1 MRGRRVNYAC
11 KEETTRHFLV
21 PCFKEQC
28 RSMDEMIDLRAVKAG
43 GASCAVEV
51 NLAAFLLT
59 RVYWKS
65 TAETAVS
72 I

>member
-1 MRGRRVNYAC
+1 
-11 KEETTRHFLV
+11 
-21 PCFKEQC
+21 
-28 RSMDEMIDLRAVKAG
+28 MDELIDLRAVKAG